1 MKGRLPM
8 QKIRGFSLIELMIV
22 VAIIGIIAAF
32 AYPAYQDHVRKTRRS
47 VAQAD
52 LMELAQWM
60 ERRYTANYTYLDGV
74 NAPTLPFTVS
84 PRTGATFYDISFDGN
99 PTASTYRLQAAP
111 KGAQASD
118 SCGTLTLDHTGARG
132 AAAAD
137 CW

>member
-1 MKGRLPM
+1 MKYRPTM
-8 QKIRGFSLIELMIV
+8 HRVSGFSLIELMIV

-32 AYPAYQDHVRKTRRS
+32 AYPSYQDHVRKTRRS

-60 ERRYTANYTYLDGV
+60 ERRYTASYTYLDGA

-84 PRTGATFYDISFDGN
+84 PRTGTAFYNISFNGSI
-99 PTASTYRLQAAP
+99 TANTYQLQAVP
-111 KGAQASD
+111 SGDQTND
-118 SCGTLTLDHTGARG
+118 SCGTLTLNQAGARG
-132 AAAAD
+132 ATGTG

>member
-1 MKGRLPM
+1 MHRVS
-8 QKIRGFSLIELMIV
+8 GFSLIELMIV

-32 AYPAYQDHVRKTRRS
+32 AYPSYQDHVRKTRRS

-60 ERRYTANYTYLDGV
+60 ERRYTASYTYLDGA

-84 PRTGATFYDISFDGN
+84 PRTGTAFYNISFNGSI
-99 PTASTYRLQAAP
+99 TANTYQLQAVP
-111 KGAQASD
+111 SGDQTND
-118 SCGTLTLDHTGARG
+118 SCGTLTLNQAGARG
-132 AAAAD
+132 ATGTG

>member
-32 AYPAYQDHVRKTRRS
+32 AYPSYQDHVRKTRRS

-60 ERRYTANYTYLDGV
+60 ERRYTASYTYLDGA

-84 PRTGATFYDISFDGN
+84 PRTGTAFYNIRFYGSI
-99 PTASTYRLQAAP
+99 TANTYQLQAVP
-111 KGAQASD
+111 SGDQTND
-118 SCGTLTLDHTGARG
+118 SCGTFTLNQAGARG
-132 AAAAD
+132 ATGTG

>member
-60 ERRYTANYTYLDGV
+60 ERRYTANYTYLDGA

-84 PRTGATFYDISFDGN
+84 PRTGTAFYDISFSGTV
-99 PTASTYRLQAAP
+99 TANTYQLQAVPRA
-111 KGAQASD
+111 AQSGD
-118 SCGTLTLDHTGARG
+118 SCGTLTLNQAGTKGSSTAG
-132 AAAAD
+132 